1 MVAGYQIWCRS
12 WHLLLVT
19 FLTVLL
25 LGVEARVLAVMVRV
39 GAVLPVFFFLP
50 KMASNSVKFL
60 LGVLGCLLGGLGGDI
75 GRGNCRFRIFLDFG
89 GWWCFLVDFWRP
101 WCFISISW
109 FPNLINSCWL
119 VLGCGL
125 SFFLFF
131 TGW

>member
-1 MVAGYQIWCRS
+1 MF
-12 WHLLLVT
+12 LVT

-25 LGVEARVLAVMVRV
+25 LGVEARVLAGMVRAGV
-39 GAVLPVFFFLP
+39 VFPVFLFLP
-50 KMASNSVKFL
+50 NIASNSVKFL
-60 LGVLGCLLGGLGGDI
+60 LVVLGCFLGGLGGEMGGI
-75 GRGNCRFRIFLDFG
+75 NCRFRIFFGLG